1 MKLFRAIASGMI
13 GGEEWEMLG
22 LFLLRSWE
30 QVLKDLCNG
39 EKREGGS
46 SWYADVAGG
55 DRTTIDEDQIGT
67 GSDEEIR
74 G

>member
-1 MKLFRAIASGMI
+1 
-13 GGEEWEMLG
+13 
-22 LFLLRSWE
+22 
-30 QVLKDLCNG
+30 VLKDLCNG